1 MGYIQRESELV
12 VGNQSEGGGRKG
24 WREPRRQCLAE
35 TMKIN
40 VSKVKKEENLD
51 GGAHTGGV
59 RISHPTLTVEKWQ
72 NLVEKMLR
80 SSGDRTLSH
89 LPRNGPPF
97 VSELCGAT
105 PDARSQRDDISDH

>member
-1 MGYIQRESELV
+1 MGYLQRESELA

-24 WREPRRQCLAE
+24 WREPRGQRFAE

-51 GGAHTGGV
+51 RGAHRGGV
-59 RISHPTLTVEKWQ
+59 RVSHPTLTAEKCQ

-80 SSGDRTLSH
+80 PSRDRMLGQ
-89 LPRNGPPF
+89 LPRNRSPF
-97 VSELCGAT
+97 SLRVLRH
-105 PDARSQRDDISDH
+105 DAEREKSVR